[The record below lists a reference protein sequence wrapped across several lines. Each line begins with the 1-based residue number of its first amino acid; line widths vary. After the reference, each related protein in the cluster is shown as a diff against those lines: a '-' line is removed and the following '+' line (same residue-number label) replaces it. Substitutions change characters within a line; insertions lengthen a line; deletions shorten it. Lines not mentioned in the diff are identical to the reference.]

1 MCVVDSRGLP
11 LTTTAA
17 AAGHYRDGVDAWLR
31 VQEVFGPAMLAARR
45 EDPGFALAAAGLA
58 LDAAVRGDTGPART
72 WLRAAQADAPRASER
87 ERSHVAAVA
96 ARVEQPLHHAVDH
109 LAGHVRRHPRD
120 ALALSATMSTL
131 LYSGLPGL
139 AARLVGLMDDVRS
152 AYGADDWWWLGTE
165 AFWRQEQG
173 RYAESAAL
181 AGRALA
187 LDPRAGWAVHARTH
201 VDYQTA
207 GGSVDHALG
216 LARLDGWLAVGA
228 TTAVLAS
235 HLSWHA
241 ALHELARGDCA
252 AVLRRYRSGIAPT
265 AADSRGG
272 IVDAGSLQWRLALR
286 GQVVAPDDALLAL
299 TAPVAA
305 RPPFAFAAV
314 HAGLVFAAVGDAAA
328 IAAVADRVRR
338 DARPAYADVCAP
350 VLDALLAFVEARYAD
365 CAAVLG
371 ALPPSE
377 LTRLGGS
384 AVQRRVLVETR
395 GVALLRAGCAVVAR
409 GPERALEL

>member
-1 MCVVDSRGLP
+1 M
-11 LTTTAA
+11 
-17 AAGHYRDGVDAWLR
+17 
-31 VQEVFGPAMLAARR
+31 
-45 EDPGFALAAAGLA
+45 
-58 LDAAVRGDTGPART
+58 
-72 WLRAAQADAPRASER
+72 
-87 ERSHVAAVA
+87 
-96 ARVEQPLHHAVDH
+96 
-109 LAGHVRRHPRD
+109 
-120 ALALSATMSTL
+120 
-131 LYSGLPGL
+131 
-139 AARLVGLMDDVRS
+139 
-152 AYGADDWWWLGTE
+152 
-165 AFWRQEQG
+165 
-173 RYAESAAL
+173 
-181 AGRALA
+181 
-187 LDPRAGWAVHARTH
+187 HARTH

-207 GGSVDHALG
+207 GGSVDHVLG

-252 AVLRRYRSGIAPT
+252 AALRRYRSGIAPT

-272 IVDAGSLQWRLALR
+272 IDAAGTLRWRLALR
-286 GQVVAPDDALLAL
+286 GQVVAPDDALLVL

-305 RPPFAFAAV
+305 KPPFAFAAV
-314 HAGLVFAAVGDAAA
+314 HAGLVFAAAVGDAAA

-338 DARPAYADVCAP
+338 DARPAYADFYAP
-350 VLDALLAFVEARYAD
+350 VLDALLAFVEARYAE

-409 GPERALEL
+409 GPERALES